1 MRSVLSSVQIVRLP
15 TLGGNF
21 LYLRNFR
28 EFSVA
33 KATLESQMSVCPSVR
48 QSQKPLSL
56 SELPLL
62 TVEPI
67 DHLAYQPSGL

>member
-33 KATLESQMSVCPSVR
+33 KATLESQMAVS
-48 QSQKPLSL
+48 PLVS
-56 SELPLL
+56 
-62 TVEPI
+62 
-67 DHLAYQPSGL
+67 